1 MYKSGE
7 EISVGV
13 AIVMTLKINWNTH
26 QDMKYILSE
35 IEKEKERERKEE
47 EQAKK
52 DFKLSREQ
60 V

>member
-1 MYKSGE
+1 
-7 EISVGV
+7 
-13 AIVMTLKINWNTH
+13 
-26 QDMKYILSE
+26 MKYILSE